1 MILSILSLLFNLAI
15 SYSVSKDSI
24 LRNYNIC
31 QRCDLKYSNVETLAY
46 VTPWN
51 EDGYN
56 VASQYWQKFD
66 YIVGA
71 WYELQVETSALD
83 IVNFNITGQVD
94 QNFMRNVTEKGIRSA
109 VFPQFEL
116 TRTDISSYQA
126 FIMNETFASSV
137 ADAIFSRLSL
147 YNMTGCVL
155 NIIRPG
161 VNILKK
167 SVYKYSEYL
176 RLQIIMINKI
186 VKQLALY
193 NIKAIVVI
201 PETKNDQRPDFN
213 TRDFLHLFWNV
224 HRFIITTNDFSK
236 NTPGPSSPL
245 SWIRKNINYI
255 ISKAPIYGIES
266 DSQSYANLK
275 KKLIFT
281 ISLFGYEYIPSSAQY
296 KKYQTRVIDGSRFI
310 DIIRRYQPV
319 LSWVDSQAE
328 LKIEYTEHSM
338 HIISY
343 YNIQESI
350 IRRLQLA
357 NRLGTGIMLWE
368 LGQGLPYHY
377 QYI

>member
-1 MILSILSLLFNLAI
+1 MILIILSLLFNLAI
-15 SYSVSKDSI
+15 SFPVTKDSI

-31 QRCDLKYSNVETLAY
+31 HQCDLKYSNVETLAY

-56 VASQYWQKFD
+56 VAIQYWHKFD

-71 WYELQVETSALD
+71 WYELQVKKSALD
-83 IVNFNITGQVD
+83 IVNFTITGQVD
-94 QNFMRNVTEKGIRSA
+94 QNFIANVTEKGIRSA

-116 TRTDISSYQA
+116 ARTDISSYQA

-137 ADAIFSRLSL
+137 ADAIFGRLSL

-155 NIIRPG
+155 NILRPG
-161 VNILKK
+161 VNILKQ
-167 SVYKYSEYL
+167 SMYRYSEYL
-176 RLQIIMINKI
+176 RLQVIMINKI
-186 VKQLALY
+186 VKQLARY
-193 NIKAIVVI
+193 NIKSILVI
-201 PETKNDQRPDFN
+201 PETKHDQRPDFN
-213 TRDFLHLFWNV
+213 TQDFLHLFWNV

-255 ISKAPIYGIES
+255 ISKAPTHDIQI
-266 DSQSYANLK
+266 DSQSYTQFK
-275 KKLIFT
+275 KKLMFT
-281 ISLFGYEYIPSSAQY
+281 ISLFGYEYIPSSDQNT
-296 KKYQTRVIDGSRFI
+296 KYQTQVIDGSKFI
-310 DIIRRYQPV
+310 DIIRSYSPV
-319 LSWVDSQAE
+319 LSWIDSQAE
-328 LKIEYTEHSM
+328 LKIEYIEHSK

-350 IRRLQLA
+350 IIRLQLA

-377 QYI
+377 QYL